1 MKLRPYKL
9 YFTLAISI
17 AIWALLLWDHFHGGV
32 PSHHLLHRA
41 DLPKISNW
49 WSGLIIPALTLLL
62 TYRIERRLI
71 HSDDQK
77 QSFLNILYPFLFA
90 LIYGIL
96 ISVFF
101 LMGYSKITGYLFN
114 GIVLL
119 ALFFPI
125 YRAEY
130 LLGFVIGITPTFGAF
145 LSTVAGTILVIV
157 GLLIYLFVRKGIWLV
172 FKKNQVVDRY
182 LAQNHCGS
190 VIVVRICSTNCS

>member
-62 TYRIERRLI
+62 TYRIERRVI
-71 HSDDQK
+71 HSDNQK
-77 QSFLNILYPFLFA
+77 LSFLNILYPFLFA

-101 LMGYSKITGYLFN
+101 LLGYSKITGYLFN

-130 LLGFVIGITPTFGAF
+130 LLGFVIAITPTFGAF

-172 FKKNQVVDRY
+172 FKKIKS
-182 LAQNHCGS
+182 L
-190 VIVVRICSTNCS
+190 IVT